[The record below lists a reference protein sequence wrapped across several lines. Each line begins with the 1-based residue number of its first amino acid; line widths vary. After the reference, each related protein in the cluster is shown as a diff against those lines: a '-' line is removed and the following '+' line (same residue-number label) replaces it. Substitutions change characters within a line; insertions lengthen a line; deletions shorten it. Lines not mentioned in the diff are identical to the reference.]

1 DLFLSSADRIN
12 PLGFKILLEFIGRNA
27 KARIK
32 EVPYTFRL
40 REHGETKLSGSVIK
54 NYLVALYDLKF
65 GKYVSARFM
74 LYSLVG
80 STGVLVNMGGFF
92 LGEYLDFPQ
101 IHTGLGG
108 SLDPLYIS
116 VPFGI
121 QLSIFS
127 NYILNN
133 YLTFYEHRHRGWQNV
148 RGLVLFEFVSMLG
161 VLIQWG
167 VMQFLFNNGL
177 MAGLI
182 SESIRKPAA
191 NMIGIIV
198 ALVSNYYLNVNFT
211 WQSKRKT

>member
-1 DLFLSSADRIN
+1 
-12 PLGFKILLEFIGRNA
+12 
-27 KARIK
+27 
-32 EVPYTFRL
+32 
-40 REHGETKLSGSVIK
+40 
-54 NYLVALYDLKF
+54 
-65 GKYVSARFM
+65 
-74 LYSLVG
+74 
-80 STGVLVNMGGFF
+80 
-92 LGEYLDFPQ
+92 
-101 IHTGLGG
+101 
-108 SLDPLYIS
+108 
-116 VPFGI
+116 
-121 QLSIFS
+121 
-127 NYILNN
+127 
-133 YLTFYEHRHRGWQNV
+133 HRHRGWQNV